1 MCGLAHYFESEG
13 LSTILVGFVR
23 EHIEVIRP
31 PRSLF
36 LDFPMGRSM
45 GKPNDPEFQK
55 KVIRAAFELLE
66 ASRGPV
72 IEDFPEIIP
81 VKEGRMGYAL
91 PPELVLSVSDI
102 GDVDVIPSEV
112 RNEMEALRPDY
123 AAAIAARGRT
133 TVGASGLAIEELAP
147 FVASF
152 LDGEIPKSPRKGMP
166 AIPLLKLVVEDLEA
180 YYTETRTHRDSI
192 DDLELMGEW
201 FWEKTKAGRLLYYLK
216 LYLSPPKI
224 RLCFRS
230 SRCPLWH
237 LVFGLRVRCQER
249 LQQVGKTKTT
259 LSKMDTRLRISGLRI
274 SYLYLIYELLLL
286 RITATRWQ
294 NVYIAMIQD
303 FNDGQFQ
310 VYDPELV

>member
-102 GDVDVIPSEV
+102 GDVDVILSEV
-112 RNEMEALRPDY
+112 RNEMEDDDVLFESLSDL
-123 AAAIAARGRT
+123 
-133 TVGASGLAIEELAP
+133 VASGLAIEELAP
-147 FVASF
+147 FIASF

-201 FWEKTKAGRLLYYLK
+201 FWEKTKAGRLL
-216 LYLSPPKI
+216 
-224 RLCFRS
+224 
-230 SRCPLWH
+230 
-237 LVFGLRVRCQER
+237 
-249 LQQVGKTKTT
+249 
-259 LSKMDTRLRISGLRI
+259 
-274 SYLYLIYELLLL
+274 LLLEAVSL
-286 RITATRWQ
+286 TSKDKVMLQIVEMSLMAPRFWSEGPLPGTSAAGW
-294 NVYIAMIQD
+294 
-303 FNDGQFQ
+303 
-310 VYDPELV
+310 